1 MSGRLAR
8 STADEL
14 APLAT
19 ILDPAYPEDLTLIAT
34 CLFLVLRDRLPGQ
47 PLEHARLAF
56 AQAELVRA
64 ELGGGQFYL
73 AKGQKF
79 ELSLRDRQILGQF
92 TGHNHR
98 ELARDFN
105 LTERQIYDIVARRAR
120 EEFERRQGQLPGL
133 GGES

>member
-1 MSGRLAR
+1 MSSRLTR

-14 APLAT
+14 APLVT
-19 ILDPAYPEDLTLIAT
+19 LLDPAYPEDLGQIAM
-34 CLFLVLRDRLPGQ
+34 CLYLALLDLLPGN
-47 PLEHARLAF
+47 PSEHARLAF
-56 AQAELVRA
+56 AQTELVRT

-73 AKGQKF
+73 AKGREF
-79 ELSLRDRQILGQF
+79 ELSLRDRQILARF

-98 ELARDFN
+98 ELARDFD
-105 LTERQIYDIVARRAR
+105 LTERQIYDILARRSR